1 MPRERPIRLFISYSH
16 NDEKYLG
23 ELRKYLEVER
33 RLDLWSD
40 ERIEAGENWRE
51 QIRDALVRAD
61 AAILLV
67 SQDFLSSEFIRNHE
81 LPSLLE
87 SVRRKK
93 LRLFLIPVGAS
104 TWRSAVIERFQWVHD
119 PAQPLR
125 TMRPAQRER
134 ALVDINQKITEALL
148 AKAVAAPSGIEAL
161 CVTDEGIEQALREAL
176 PAQYDLRR
184 EVARG
189 QSATVFEAYDQ
200 LLGRKVAIKAF
211 EKAELSENS
220 ALYEFHVRSTA
231 GLKHRNICSV
241 YSVQMQRLPNYV
253 VTEFIAGESL
263 AAILKRAGRCPLE
276 QALDYFSKIGDA
288 LQYAHDRDLLHNRL
302 RPAHVM
308 IDPDDNPVISG
319 FHATLSAPS
328 VSRNDPTT
336 LEDQMYMAPEARD
349 GQPVGRAADQYLL
362 GLMLYEMLAGRPFLA
377 VKNWGDLGTQ
387 LARVN
392 DPRALDDDCNCATE
406 LGRVMQRMLAKD
418 PAQRYPSIA
427 MAVADAWSISG
438 SRLNRR
444 VRGDI
449 ALAQAELARAS
460 YKRCLQRKDLYESI
474 YRSFFFACPQ
484 AGPLFEKTDLLRQY
498 EMLHH
503 AIVLM
508 LAFHANPASGEP
520 TILSRVALRH
530 KQLGVQI
537 PAAWFDAFSR
547 AIAESVAQAD
557 PEFNDDA
564 REAWVAVLDGGT
576 KYMRSFQEP
585 VVATRVAVAWKRGEP
600 QKTT

>member
-16 NDEKYLG
+16 NDEKYLE

-33 RLDLWSD
+33 RLDVWSD
-40 ERIEAGENWRE
+40 ERIEAGSEWRE
-51 QIRDALVRAD
+51 QIRDALAKAD

-104 TWRSAVIERFQWVHD
+104 TWRSAVIERFQWIHD

-125 TMRPAQRER
+125 TLRPAQRER
-134 ALVDINQKITEALL
+134 ALVDINRKIAEALL
-148 AKAVAAPSGIEAL
+148 TKSAVVASCGLETL
-161 CVTDEGIEQALREAL
+161 CVTGEGIEQALREAL
-176 PAQYDLRR
+176 PAQYELRR

-189 QSATVFEAYDQ
+189 QSATVFEAFDQ
-200 LLGRKVAIKAF
+200 LLGRTVAIKAF
-211 EKAELSENS
+211 EKAELSENA

-263 AAILKRAGRCPLE
+263 AAILQRTGRCPLE

-308 IDPDDNPVISG
+308 IDPDDNPVLSG
-319 FHATLSAPS
+319 FHATLSAPG
-328 VSRNDPTT
+328 VSRDDPTT
-336 LEDQMYMAPEARD
+336 LEDQMYMAPEARE
-349 GQPVGRAADQYLL
+349 GQPPGRAADQYLL
-362 GLMLYEMLAGRPFLA
+362 GLMLYEMLAGRPFIA
-377 VKNWGDLGTQ
+377 AKHWGDLGTQ

-392 DPRALDDDCNCATE
+392 DPQALDDDCNCATE
-406 LGRVMQRMLAKD
+406 LGRVLQRMLAKD
-418 PAQRYPSIA
+418 PAQRYPSIS

-438 SRLNRR
+438 ARLNRR
-444 VRGDI
+444 MRGDI

-460 YKRCLQRKDLYESI
+460 YRRCLPRTDLHETI
-474 YRSFFFACPQ
+474 YRAFFHACPQ
-484 AGPLFEKTDLLRQY
+484 AGPLFEKTDLSRQY

-508 LAFHANPASGEP
+508 LAFHANPTTGEP

-537 PAAWFDAFSR
+537 PAAWFEAFST
-547 AIAESVAQAD
+547 AIAAAVAAAD
-557 PEFNDDA
+557 PQFTDET
-564 REAWVAVLDGGT
+564 REAWMAVLDGGT
-576 KYMRSFQEP
+576 KYMRSFPDKP
-585 VVATRVAVAWKRGEP
+585 VAQRPSDVAVA
-600 QKTT
+600 

>member
-1 MPRERPIRLFISYSH
+1 MPRERPTRLFVSYSH
-16 NDEKYLG
+16 NDEKYLD

-40 ERIEAGENWRE
+40 ERIEAGEDWRE
-51 QIRDALVRAD
+51 QIRDALARAD

-148 AKAVAAPSGIEAL
+148 AKASGAAHGLETL
-161 CVTDEGIEQALREAL
+161 CVTSEGIEQALREAL
-176 PAQYDLRR
+176 PAQYELRR

-189 QSATVFEAYDQ
+189 QNATVFEAYDQ
-200 LLGRKVAIKAF
+200 LLGRTVAIKAF

-263 AAILKRAGRCPLE
+263 AAVLQRIGRCPLE

-302 RPAHVM
+302 RPAHVI
-308 IDPDDNPVISG
+308 IDPGDNPVISG

-328 VSRNDPTT
+328 VRADDPTT
-336 LEDQMYMAPEARD
+336 LEDQRYMAPETRE

-362 GLMLYEMLAGRPFLA
+362 GLMLYEMLAGKPFIA
-377 VKNWGDLGTQ
+377 AKNWGELAAQ
-387 LARVN
+387 LARI
-392 DPRALDDDCNCATE
+392 DHPRGLDDDCNCAGE
-406 LGRVMQRMLAKD
+406 LGGVLERMLAKD
-418 PAQRYPSIA
+418 PAQRYPSIS

-444 VRGDI
+444 MRGDI
-449 ALAQAELARAS
+449 AQKQAELARSS
-460 YKRCLQRKDLYESI
+460 YKRCLQRADLYENI
-474 YRSFFFACPQ
+474 YRSFFCACPQ
-484 AGPLFEKTDLLRQY
+484 AGPLFEKTDLSRQY
-498 EMLHH
+498 QMLHH

-508 LAFHANPASGEP
+508 LAFHANPTNSEP

-537 PAAWFDAFSR
+537 PASWFDAFST
-547 AIAESVAQAD
+547 AIAGSVAQAD
-557 PEFNDDA
+557 PEFNDES

-585 VVATRVAVAWKRGEP
+585 AVATRAAVA
-600 QKTT
+600 